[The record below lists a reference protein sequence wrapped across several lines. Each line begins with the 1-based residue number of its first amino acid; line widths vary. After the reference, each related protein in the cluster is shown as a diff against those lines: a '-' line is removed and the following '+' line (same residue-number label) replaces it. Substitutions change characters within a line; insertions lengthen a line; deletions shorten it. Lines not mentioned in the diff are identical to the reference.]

1 MFTLWDQSL
10 THALNV
16 VHCSLILAHDS
27 EGVESS
33 LHLHLRISAG
43 MVYEQVCNVEIV
55 D

>member
-16 VHCSLILAHDS
+16 VRFTLILAHDS

-33 LHLHLRISAG
+33 SHLHFCISAG
-43 MVYEQVCNVEIV
+43 MVYEQVCIVEIV